1 MHTKEEKMR
10 AFGRFLDVLDALRA
24 NCPWDKKQTNE
35 SLRPNTIEETY
46 ELCDALIKND
56 IHDICKE
63 LGDVLLH
70 ICFYAKIAEEKGQF
84 DMADVC
90 DALTRKMITRHP
102 HVYHPSQIE
111 AEDPKPLP
119 FVPTEESSLR
129 NQGIKELDS
138 EEKNPVFQDSLD
150 NQNLSVGQVLQNWE
164 QIKLKE
170 KDGNERVLSGVPAAL
185 PSVIKA
191 YRIQDKARNVGF
203 DWEKREDVWQKV
215 REELDELEVEL
226 GKDDKER
233 STEELGDFLFAVI
246 NAARLYKLNPDNAL
260 EMTNR
265 KFIERFNY
273 IEAHSIKIGK
283 PLTEMSLDEMESLWQ
298 EAKTFKN

>member
-1 MHTKEEKMR
+1 MHTKEEKMQ

-46 ELCDALIKND
+46 ELCDAIIKND
-56 IHDICKE
+56 THDICKE

-70 ICFYAKIAEEKGQF
+70 ICFYAKIAEEKEQF
-84 DMADVC
+84 DVADVC
-90 DALTRKMITRHP
+90 DALTRKMITHHP
-102 HVYHPSQIE
+102 HVYHPSQID
-111 AEDPKPLP
+111 AENPKPLP
-119 FVPTEESSLR
+119 YVPEETQESGES
-129 NQGIKELDS
+129 GETKVS
-138 EEKNPVFQDSLD
+138 TVS
-150 NQNLSVGQVLQNWE
+150 QVLENWE

-170 KDGNERVLSGVPAAL
+170 KDGNKSVLSGVPDAL
-185 PSVIKA
+185 PSLIKA

-203 DWEKREDVWQKV
+203 DWEDKEDVWKKV
-215 REELDELEVEL
+215 REELDELETEL
-226 GKDDKER
+226 RKEDR
-233 STEELGDFLFAVI
+233 ENSTKELGDFLFSVI

-265 KFIERFNY
+265 KFIDRFNY

-283 PLTEMSLDEMESLWQ
+283 PLKEMTLAEMDKLWN
-298 EAKTFKN
+298 EAKRVLKN

>member
-1 MHTKEEKMR
+1 MK

-70 ICFYAKIAEEKGQF
+70 ICFYAKIAEEQGQF

-119 FVPTEESSLR
+119 YVPEEVKSEGVKSE
-129 NQGIKELDS
+129 GVKSEGVKS
-138 EEKNPVFQDSLD
+138 EEVKTVT
-150 NQNLSVGQVLQNWE
+150 QVLQNWE

-170 KDGNERVLSGVPAAL
+170 KDGNECVLSGVPAAL

-226 GKDDKER
+226 NKDDKKR
-233 STEELGDFLFAVI
+233 STAELGDFLFAVI

-283 PLTEMSLDEMESLWQ
+283 PLTEMTLDEMEALWQ
-298 EAKTFKN
+298 EAKRSEE